1 MPAPAQ
7 DIFMPD
13 ALFWAENTDH
23 DLSSSSS
30 VVIALEPDLGDRLFD
45 AEIRLLSCQ
54 PRSPAEMIVQ
64 LEIICEGLEGGGRS
78 DGLDVR
84 ALRNIQT
91 VLAVQ
96 EAHEQARLTQFN
108 TLRAKG
114 AISAPR
120 PV

>member
-23 DLSSSSS
+23 DLSSSS
-30 VVIALEPDLGDRLFD
+30 VVISLEPDLGDRLFD

-96 EAHEQARLTQFN
+96 EAHEQARLTLFN

-114 AISAPR
+114 GASTAPR